1 MELIDVKSNGIR
13 IFYNSNNKL
22 KYVIMKII
30 TQRNDMS
37 QIDKIL
43 VDVLALN
50 ASDKVQVIDK
60 ILTSLQ
66 PINEGADAL
75 WAKEVEERIIA
86 YGEERVPTVEIE
98 DVFQKYSS

>member
-1 MELIDVKSNGIR
+1 
-13 IFYNSNNKL
+13 
-22 KYVIMKII
+22 
-30 TQRNDMS
+30 MS

-50 ASDKVQVIDK
+50 TSDKVQVMDK

-66 PINEGADAL
+66 PINKGVDAL
-75 WAKEVEERIIA
+75 WAKEAEERIIA
-86 YGEERVPTVEIE
+86 YKEERVPTVEIE